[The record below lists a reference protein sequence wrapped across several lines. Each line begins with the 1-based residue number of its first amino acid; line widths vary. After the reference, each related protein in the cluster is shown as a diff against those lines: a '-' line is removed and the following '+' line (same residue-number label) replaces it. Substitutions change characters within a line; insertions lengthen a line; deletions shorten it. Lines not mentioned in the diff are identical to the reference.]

1 MTYSELGRS
10 TQTLNT
16 LNQHEAS
23 PGKVIGLD
31 RSWSLSSQQA
41 EAAFL
46 RESLPPYKALEDGS
60 LYLSLDIAGLA
71 LLRELPPGSVIGIAQ
86 ATTGLEHFKPQ
97 QAFDAEV
104 IAMIIE
110 NSPNATRFI
119 GLMKTIVGEDGK
131 PKRMLWNKEVGPTGQ
146 TEKSLAMSALRRMYD
161 PAVGIEGSQMN
172 SPFDIT
178 QTGLPED
185 QSIRAYGCFSHNNP
199 VAATSQNLMRGSTTQ
214 VDRVITTQNPDMYI
228 RVRAGMEYPGLVQG
242 LEVPVVEESDLM
254 FQGLIATAQRVASR
268 NPSGMGAGTNPEQV
282 FDRLIEESIAL
293 PEKAMNG
300 MPIGVLQQ
308 QFINSLR

>member
-16 LNQHEAS
+16 LNQHDAS
-23 PGKVIGLD
+23 PGQVMGLD
-31 RSWSLSSQQA
+31 RSWVLGEQQA

-46 RESLPPYKALEDGS
+46 RESLPPHKALEDGS
-60 LYLSLDIAGLA
+60 LYLSLDIVGLA

-86 ATTGLEHFKPQ
+86 ATKGLAHLNTQ
-97 QAFDAEV
+97 QASDAEV

-110 NSPNATRFI
+110 NSPSATRFI
-119 GLMKTIVGEDGK
+119 GLMKKIVDEDGK
-131 PKRMLWNKEVGPTGQ
+131 PKRVQWNKEAGPTGE
-146 TEKSLAMSALRRMYD
+146 TEKALAMSALRRMYD
-161 PAVGIEGSQMN
+161 PAAGIEGSQMN

-178 QTGLPED
+178 QPGLPAD
-185 QSIRAYGCFSHNNP
+185 KSIRTYGCFSHNNP
-199 VAATSQNLMRGSTTQ
+199 VAATSQNVMRGATTQ
-214 VDRVITTQNPDMYI
+214 VDKVITTQNPDMYI
-228 RVRAGMEYPGLVQG
+228 RVRPGIEYPGVVQG
-242 LEVPVVEESDLM
+242 LEVPEVEESDLL

-268 NPSGMGAGTNPEQV
+268 NPSGMGAGTNPEKV

-308 QFINSLR
+308 QFIKSLR